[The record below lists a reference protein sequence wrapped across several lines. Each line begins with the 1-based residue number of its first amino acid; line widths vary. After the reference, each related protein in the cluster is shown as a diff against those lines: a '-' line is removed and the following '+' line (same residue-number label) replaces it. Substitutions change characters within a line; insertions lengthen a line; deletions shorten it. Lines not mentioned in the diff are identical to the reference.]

1 VGLTKV
7 FMAVHLYCVSS
18 HYSLYENHASEKGF
32 TFVFVSGKNKIII
45 SHLVHRQKYSHTLD
59 VLKLALLCHV
69 SEL

>member
-1 VGLTKV
+1 M
-7 FMAVHLYCVSS
+7 FMAVHLYLCLISS
-18 HYSLYENHASEKGF
+18 HYSLYENHASVKGF
-32 TFVFVSGKNKIII
+32 TFSFVSGKNKIII